1 MATLL
6 LRLHGP
12 LQAWGPAGA
21 GNHRSTLPHPTRSG
35 VLGLLGC
42 ALGLP
47 RGDARLGELDAAVSV
62 AIRIEAP
69 GSHARDYRTATID
82 KTVTPDKRNLPAAA
96 AMAKVVGDRRAV
108 RAALAAPVSG
118 TETKTG
124 VDGYR
129 QDARFTVAVGGER
142 ALLGELAAA
151 LRAPRWPLFL
161 GRRSCPAP
169 FDLCGDILDGD
180 PLRVLS
186 TLEWQVPPALR
197 ASVRD
202 VTRTAGAVS
211 LQVVHDATPG
221 AVIPERISGGR
232 VTSLTPGARRYR
244 DWAVQRAL
252 VTVPDRTTSAAA
264 DPFELDLS
272 EETA

>member
-6 LRLHGP
+6 LHLHGP

-47 RGDARLGELDAAVSV
+47 RGDERLGELDAAVSV

-69 GSHARDYRTATID
+69 GSHARDYRTATVD
-82 KTVTPDKRNLPAAA
+82 KTVKPDKRSLPEEAV
-96 AMAKVVGDRRAV
+96 MAKLVGDRRTI
-108 RAALAAPVSG
+108 RAKLTAPVSG
-118 TETKTG
+118 AETKIG

-129 QDARFTVAVGGER
+129 QDARFTVGIGADPV
-142 ALLGELAAA
+142 LLGELAAA

-169 FDLCGDILDGD
+169 FDLCGAILEED
-180 PLRVLS
+180 PLQVLS
-186 TLEWQVPPALR
+186 TLEWQVSPALR
-197 ASVRD
+197 ASVRE
-202 VTRTAGAVS
+202 VTRSAGAVS

-232 VTSLTPGARRYR
+232 VASLTPGVRRYR
-244 DWAVQRAL
+244 DWAVQRA
-252 VTVPDRTTSAAA
+252 VVSVPDRTTTAAA